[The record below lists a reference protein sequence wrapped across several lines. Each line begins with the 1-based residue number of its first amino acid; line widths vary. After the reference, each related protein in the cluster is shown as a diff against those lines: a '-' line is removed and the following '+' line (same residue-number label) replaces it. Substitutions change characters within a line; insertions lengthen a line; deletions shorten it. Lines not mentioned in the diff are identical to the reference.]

1 MAELFLRVHQEMN
14 EAQRQRE
21 LLRSDLNSRSSR
33 NVDSKGL
40 QHDSEGGEIEERLR
54 QQLERMSSRIL
65 ELEAQ
70 LTEVVEP
77 PPDYTSN
84 NHA

>member
-1 MAELFLRVHQEMN
+1 MN

-21 LLRSDLNSRSSR
+21 LLRSDLDSRSRGSV
-33 NVDSKGL
+33 NSKGP
-40 QHDSEGGEIEERLR
+40 QHGSEGGEIEERLR

-70 LTEVVEP
+70 LTEVIEP